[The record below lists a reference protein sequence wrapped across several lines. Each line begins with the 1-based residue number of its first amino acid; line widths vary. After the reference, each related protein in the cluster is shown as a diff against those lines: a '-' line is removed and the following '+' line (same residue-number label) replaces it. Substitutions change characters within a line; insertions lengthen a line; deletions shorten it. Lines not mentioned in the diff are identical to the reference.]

1 MTAWSL
7 NCRCICLTVILL
19 YRLLFGLGV
28 LTSQLRCYVH
38 SSVSHTCVGLRLVS
52 SWNMNGSG
60 RGLGR
65 VGSGYYSACDQR
77 VGSSRVREMDPWT
90 SLRWREV
97 DVILKQLHHKNDRNN
112 GEVTYYRDLCR
123 SGRVDYWGHTFCCT
137 ENESALSYCID
148 ISHHD
153 HLSRS

>member
-1 MTAWSL
+1 MGRVEAWVESG
-7 NCRCICLTVILL
+7 RVTILL
-19 YRLLFGLGV
+19 VISGSARVESEKWTRGRL
-28 LTSQLRCYVH
+28 
-38 SSVSHTCVGLRLVS
+38 CVDARS
-52 SWNMNGSG
+52 
-60 RGLGR
+60 
-65 VGSGYYSACDQR
+65 
-77 VGSSRVREMDPWT
+77 T
-90 SLRWREV
+90 
-97 DVILKQLHHKNDRNN
+97 LKQLHHKNDRNN